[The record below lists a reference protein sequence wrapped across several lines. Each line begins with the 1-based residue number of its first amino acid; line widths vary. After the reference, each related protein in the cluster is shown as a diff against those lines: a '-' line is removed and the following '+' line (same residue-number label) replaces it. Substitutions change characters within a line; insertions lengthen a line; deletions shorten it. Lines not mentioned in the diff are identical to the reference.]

1 MTRTRIATVAAVLV
15 AVSFGAV
22 GCGDDDS
29 DSFKEDYNTA
39 VKPLSEMNGD
49 IGGSIKGESDR
60 SNQTIANQ
68 FDKLADKAAQ
78 TRSNL
83 QALEP
88 PEDAK
93 SAFDELLAALKD
105 GTDDLRAVAEAAK
118 DSDPAAATKASEDL
132 KESGEEIDKAEKALQ
147 KAVDG

>member
-1 MTRTRIATVAAVLV
+1 MTRTRIAAVALVLV

-22 GCGDDDS
+22 GCGGDDS

-39 VKPLSEMNGD
+39 VKPLSELNED
-49 IGGSIKGESDR
+49 IGGSIGASDK
-60 SNQTIANQ
+60 SNQAIAKQ
-68 FDKLADKAAQ
+68 FDKLADKAAE

-93 SAFDELLAALKD
+93 NAFDDLLAALKD
-105 GTDDLRAVAEAAK
+105 GTDDLRAVAEAAR
-118 DSDPAAATKASEDL
+118 DSDPAAATKASKDL
-132 KESGEEIDKAEKALQ
+132 TESGQEIQKAETALQ

>member
-1 MTRTRIATVAAVLV
+1 MTRTRIAAVALVLV

-22 GCGDDDS
+22 GCGGDDS

-39 VKPLSEMNGD
+39 VKPLSELNED
-49 IGGSIKGESDR
+49 IGGSIGASDK
-60 SNQTIANQ
+60 SNQAIAKQ
-68 FDKLADKAAQ
+68 FDKLADKAAE

-83 QALEP
+83 RALEP

-93 SAFDELLAALKD
+93 SAFDDLIAALKD
-105 GTDDLRAVAEAAK
+105 GTDDLRAVAEAAR
-118 DSDPAAATKASEDL
+118 DSDPAAATKASKDL
-132 KESGEEIDKAEKALQ
+132 TESGQEIQKAETALQ

>member
-1 MTRTRIATVAAVLV
+1 MTRTRIAAVALVLV

-22 GCGDDDS
+22 GCGGDDS

-39 VKPLSEMNGD
+39 VKPLSELNED
-49 IGGSIKGESDR
+49 IGGSIGGSSDK
-60 SNQTIANQ
+60 SNQAIAKQ
-68 FDKLADKAAQ
+68 FDKLADKAAE

-83 QALEP
+83 RALEP

-93 SAFDELLAALKD
+93 SAFDDLLAALKD
-105 GTDDLRAVAEAAK
+105 GTDDLRAVAEAAR
-118 DSDPAAATKASEDL
+118 DSDPAAATKASQDL
-132 KESGEEIDKAEKALQ
+132 TQSGQEIQKAETALQ